1 MLNYLQKSWWHLF
14 LIGIAVYIALQYR
27 SSSNRSATIPATEKS
42 ESRKTKDIKSAIL
55 KQKER
60 VVGKFCDSSSPESC
74 FDIVDRPFLEDD
86 SLVVKRHLK
95 LKNTPQVSIT
105 TVELETPQE
114 LTWKNFNTRQ
124 WPVNKLVLSSLYTRM
139 MIAMGFITEAL
150 EFDPHQWQNVLIIG
164 LGGGSMNNFLSAV
177 DFIMVNL
184 TTVELDHSMVE
195 LATDWFGLAE
205 SDTNQVVI
213 EDGVVFVREAAKR
226 GEKYKSILID
236 ACYNDNQ
243 PIVCPVPEL
252 TKSDVIKNMAEI
264 LEDGG
269 VLSVNVLCMRDSIG
283 TEDVLLKTFEEHF
296 PTCFLQRYSAI
307 QRLLVCA
314 NKEKWSFM
322 EQKDRFMENVR
333 KVDDRFDFKISAVFS
348 NYSSESLGFI

>member
-1 MLNYLQKSWWHLF
+1 M
-14 LIGIAVYIALQYR
+14 V
-27 SSSNRSATIPATEKS
+27 
-42 ESRKTKDIKSAIL
+42 
-55 KQKER
+55 
-60 VVGKFCDSSSPESC
+60 
-74 FDIVDRPFLEDD
+74 
-86 SLVVKRHLK
+86 
-95 LKNTPQVSIT
+95 
-105 TVELETPQE
+105 
-114 LTWKNFNTRQ
+114 
-124 WPVNKLVLSSLYTRM
+124 
-139 MIAMGFITEAL
+139 AMGFITEAL

-184 TTVELDHSMVE
+184 TTVELEQSMVE

-236 ACYNDNQ
+236 ACFNDNQ

-252 TKSDVIKNMAEI
+252 SKSDVIKNMAEI
-264 LEDGG
+264 LDDGG

-296 PTCFLQRYSAI
+296 PTCFLQRFSAN
-307 QRLLVCA
+307 QR
-314 NKEKWSFM
+314 
-322 EQKDRFMENVR
+322 VR
-333 KVDDRFDFKISAVFS
+333 
-348 NYSSESLGFI
+348 